1 MGFRRMRGGLR
12 SVIAWSA
19 VGVWL
24 LLAGS
29 PAGADQLAFSKRDV
43 GGQRLFSY
51 RLADRHGRQ
60 VQLGFRL
67 DASTVNAALTAV
79 PRHDSPD
86 LQAEIDA
93 AFEREVARQNELERR
108 AFDRLVGSFR
118 QRLPAG
124 FSFDAGF
131 EHGRYQWSLRP
142 PASIPGSRLR
152 EVERQRDDLM
162 ADFRGRFTRLMDRLR
177 DGRQDEIRRVHRDA
191 SRRIY
196 QRHYHALV
204 LDRHGRE
211 IVRPDYANL
220 AHDFAGSLRPVAA
233 ALRSAAPEQ
242 TDRALLDV
250 ALQFYQ
256 SIPYDELRSRYYA
269 DGGGILAP
277 PALFDANRGDCDTK
291 TTALAATLRS
301 LLPHR
306 ATVMLLLPGHAL
318 LGIDLTP
325 RPGDRIYRWQGR
337 SYVLLEPAGPGLF
350 EIGQIAEDS
359 VRLLDDPGTTVLA
372 FSGT

>member
-1 MGFRRMRGGLR
+1 MRLGLR
-12 SVIAWSA
+12 LTVAWLTAALALS
-19 VGVWL
+19 
-24 LLAGS
+24 LAGG
-29 PAGADQLAFSKRDV
+29 PVAADQLAFSKRDI
-43 GGQRLFSY
+43 GGKRLFSY
-51 RLADRHGRQ
+51 RLTDRQGRQ

-67 DASTVNAALTAV
+67 AASAVNAARTAV
-79 PRHDSPD
+79 PRHDSPR

-93 AFEREVARQNELERR
+93 AFQREVARQNDLEHR
-108 AFDRLVGSFR
+108 AFDRLVDSFR
-118 QRLPAG
+118 HGLPAG
-124 FSFDAGF
+124 FTFEAGF
-131 EHGRYQWSLRP
+131 ENGRYQWALRP
-142 PASIPGSRLR
+142 PPSIPGSRLR
-152 EVERQRDDLM
+152 EVERQRDELM
-162 ADFRGRFTRLMDRLR
+162 ADFRARFTRLIDRLR
-177 DGRQDEIRRVHRDA
+177 DGRQDEMRRVHRDA

-196 QRHYHALV
+196 RRHYHALV
-204 LDRHGRE
+204 LDRYGRE
-211 IVRPDYANL
+211 IVRPDYASL
-220 AHDFAGSLRPVAA
+220 ALDFAEPLRPVSA

-256 SIPYDELRSRYYA
+256 SIPYDELKSRYFA
-269 DGGGILAP
+269 DSGGILAP

-306 ATVMLLLPGHAL
+306 TTVMLLLPGHAL

-325 RPGDRIYRWQGR
+325 RPGDRTYRWQGR

-359 VRLLDDPGTTVLA
+359 ARLLYDPGTTVLA
-372 FSGT
+372 FSDS